1 MAVRNSAKPG
11 DKSGNFST
19 VAEEVGKHAH
29 YLISLVVKDL
39 SEEDVEI
46 IGRKGN
52 VDAVEA
58 RIVAERVTERL
69 ANLVATGHSVKDAIK
84 DVELGKPR
92 FMNEWCLWDE
102 AIVSKIVPTTTY
114 EGIGTLPGT
123 PVNEEYQE
131 LMEVITLVKELTGPE
146 LFKEVL
152 TKLKEE
158 SVTIKAALQDVQ
170 LSSKVGGL
178 FAQLKEKGVAEL
190 NAEKP
195 KAAESREQVGRK
207 PTAGSWLSRIV
218 PQ

>member
-1 MAVRNSAKPG
+1 MAVRNNNKPG

-19 VAEEVGKHAH
+19 VAEEVGKHAY

-58 RIVAERVTERL
+58 RLVAERVTERL

-84 DVELGKPR
+84 D
-92 FMNEWCLWDE
+92 
-102 AIVSKIVPTTTY
+102 Y
-114 EGIGTLPGT
+114 EGIGTLPGTLPGT
-123 PVNEEYQE
+123 PVNEEYRE

-158 SVTIKAALQDVQ
+158 SVTIKAALQDAQ
-170 LSSKVGGL
+170 LSSRVGGL

-207 PTAGSWLSRIV
+207 PTAGSWLSSIV

>member
-1 MAVRNSAKPG
+1 MAVRNNAKPG
-11 DKSGNFST
+11 DKPGNFST
-19 VAEEVGKHAH
+19 VAEEVGKHAY

-58 RIVAERVTERL
+58 RLVAERVTERL
-69 ANLVATGHSVKDAIK
+69 TNLVVTGHSVKDAIK
-84 DVELGKPR
+84 D
-92 FMNEWCLWDE
+92 
-102 AIVSKIVPTTTY
+102 Y

-131 LMEVITLVKELTGPE
+131 LVEVITLVKELTGPE

-207 PTAGSWLSRIV
+207 PTAGSLLSNIV

>member
-1 MAVRNSAKPG
+1 MAVRNNAKPG

-19 VAEEVGKHAH
+19 VAEEVGKHAY

-58 RIVAERVTERL
+58 RLVAERVTERL

-84 DVELGKPR
+84 D
-92 FMNEWCLWDE
+92 
-102 AIVSKIVPTTTY
+102 Y

-123 PVNEEYQE
+123 PVNEEYRE

-158 SVTIKAALQDVQ
+158 SVTIKAALQDAQ
-170 LSSKVGGL
+170 LSSRVGGL

-207 PTAGSWLSRIV
+207 PTAGSWLSSIV

>member
-1 MAVRNSAKPG
+1 MAVRNNAKPG
-11 DKSGNFST
+11 DKPGNFST
-19 VAEEVGKHAH
+19 VAEEVGKHAY

-39 SEEDVEI
+39 SEEDVEK

-58 RIVAERVTERL
+58 RLVAERVTERL
-69 ANLVATGHSVKDAIK
+69 TNLVVTGHSVKDAIK
-84 DVELGKPR
+84 D
-92 FMNEWCLWDE
+92 
-102 AIVSKIVPTTTY
+102 Y

-131 LMEVITLVKELTGPE
+131 LVEVITLVKELTGPE

-207 PTAGSWLSRIV
+207 PTAGSLLSNIV

>member
-1 MAVRNSAKPG
+1 MAVRNSTKPG

-19 VAEEVGKHAH
+19 VAEEIGKHAY

-58 RIVAERVTERL
+58 RLVAERVTERL

-84 DVELGKPR
+84 D
-92 FMNEWCLWDE
+92 
-102 AIVSKIVPTTTY
+102 Y

-123 PVNEEYQE
+123 LVNEEYRE

-146 LFKEVL
+146 LFKDLL

-158 SVTIKAALQDVQ
+158 SSTIKAVLQDEQ
-170 LSSKVGGL
+170 FSSRVSSV
-178 FAQLKEKGVAEL
+178 FAQLKEPGTVEVSV
-190 NAEKP
+190 EKP
-195 KAAESREQVGRK
+195 RTVSPGR
-207 PTAGSWLSRIV
+207 GFLSGKWDI
-218 PQ
+218 